1 MDLTQMTQLISNVG
15 FPIACC
21 CVMFYQN
28 SKLQQTLQ
36 EITVTMQS
44 LVTKDCLGSNSIIAG
59 NPAKVI
65 KKDIVWKREAPENV
79 IEM

>member
-28 SKLQQTLQ
+28 SKMQETLKDVS
-36 EITVTMQS
+36 IAMQS
-44 LVTKDCLGSNSIIAG
+44 LVTEINSI
-59 NPAKVI
+59 
-65 KKDIVWKREAPENV
+65 KDKLD
-79 IEM
+79 M

>member
-44 LVTKDCLGSNSIIAG
+44 LVTKVN
-59 NPAKVI
+59 
-65 KKDIVWKREAPENV
+65 E
-79 IEM
+79 IEYNLKEKEGE

>member
-1 MDLTQMTQLISNVG
+1 MTQLISNVG

-44 LVTKDCLGSNSIIAG
+44 LVTKVN
-59 NPAKVI
+59 
-65 KKDIVWKREAPENV
+65 E
-79 IEM
+79 IEYNLKEKEGE